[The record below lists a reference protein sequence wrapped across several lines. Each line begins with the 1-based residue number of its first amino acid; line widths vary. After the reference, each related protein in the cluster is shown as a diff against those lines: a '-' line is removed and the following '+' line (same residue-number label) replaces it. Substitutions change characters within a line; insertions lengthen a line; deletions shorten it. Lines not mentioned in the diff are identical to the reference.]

1 MILFILNKLIKNK
14 KNMKEF
20 SFYTKGDKKKEKI
33 STIKSPS
40 RLSAAKYFA
49 KLKNL
54 NLKEFLS
61 IWKITR

>member
-1 MILFILNKLIKNK
+1 MK
-14 KNMKEF
+14 KF
-20 SFYTKGDKKKEKI
+20 SFYNKGDKKKEKI
-33 STIKSPS
+33 STIESPS
-40 RLSAAKYFA
+40 RLSAARYFA

>member
-1 MILFILNKLIKNK
+1 MK
-14 KNMKEF
+14 KF
-20 SFYTKGDKKKEKI
+20 SFYFKDDNKKEKI
-33 STIKSPS
+33 STIESPS
-40 RLSAAKYFA
+40 RLSAARYFA